1 MNEEWEEL
9 RRRLALLESR
19 MAALEAQ
26 PSSKRGKP
34 TGDDARF
41 DAFWAA
47 YPKKVN
53 KGQARVA
60 WSKMTASAQGLAAEK
75 AADYG
80 AIYENATED
89 QLKYVP
95 YPASWLN
102 ASGWEDDPKVWR
114 LNFASH
120 APGAARKVVLPVVG
134 KGTTTLTT
142 EQRDELAKAEQERA
156 VAERNELVKRLKA
169 AGKLPRDYPD
179 GSDERGPF

>member
-26 PSSKRGKP
+26 PSSKKVKP

-60 WSKMTASAQGLAAEK
+60 WSKMTASAQGLAVEK

-80 AIYENATED
+80 AIYEHATEA
-89 QLKYVP
+89 QLKFVP
-95 YPASWLN
+95 NPATWLN

-114 LNFASH
+114 ANFAAYFPNMS
-120 APGAARKVVLPVVG
+120 RKPALPPVG
-134 KGTTTLTT
+134 KSEAPAMTQA
-142 EQRDELAKAEQERA
+142 QREALAKAQEERA
-156 VAERNELVKRLKA
+156 KADRAELVARLKKE
-169 AGKLPRDYPD
+169 GKLPKGYTEEA
-179 GSDERGPF
+179 GAE